1 MLKKVISAVVSVALV
16 LVISV
21 SSQRESEAKS
31 EAKPEAKVETR
42 GEIHI
47 PVIAPLSG
55 PLASSAGRAAQE
67 GANLAVKLIND
78 KGGVQG
84 KKLVLDWLDDRGEA
98 SEAAVL
104 AQKVA
109 DDKNYGVVVAHFSSD
124 ACFAAMP
131 TYEKAGMAMVTPWA
145 SHAELT
151 KRSSI
156 SFRMSASTAIYGH
169 LNGDVIA
176 NTLKAKKVA
185 IILANAEYH
194 RDHTKYLKER
204 LAAKGVQVVREETY
218 MIGDSDFKP
227 QLTNIV
233 NVKPDVIAI
242 VGYPKETALIINQA
256 RDMKYNGPLTIAPA
270 AATQEVVN
278 LSAKNMTDTYMG
290 AGGGTYTEVLKGKST
305 ANKTVVDYINAYRA
319 EYKKEPPASGGWET
333 QAYDVIRVIAK
344 AMQKVGNDRKGI
356 LSELKT
362 TRDFGGVNGRLF
374 GEDRAQVPELGISKF
389 DTASKQWVVI
399 ETAK

>member
-1 MLKKVISAVVSVALV
+1 MLKKVISSVVLVAWV

-21 SSQRESEAKS
+21 YSTRDSEAAS
-31 EAKPEAKVETR
+31 EAKPAAVS
-42 GEIHI
+42 EIHI

-55 PLASSAGRAAQE
+55 PAASSAGRAGQE

-84 KKLVLDWLDDRGEA
+84 KKVVLDWLDDRAEA

-104 AQKVA
+104 SQKVA
-109 DDKNYGVVVAHFSSD
+109 DNKNYGVVVAHFSSD

-151 KRSSI
+151 TRSSI
-156 SFRMSASTAIYGH
+156 SFRMSASTAIYGR

-176 NTLKAKKVA
+176 GTLKAKKAA

-194 RDHTKYLKER
+194 KDHTKYLKER
-204 LAAKGVQVVREETY
+204 LAAKGVQVVKEETY
-218 MIGDSDFKP
+218 MIGDSDFRP

-233 NVKPDVIAI
+233 NARPDVIAI
-242 VGYPKETALIINQA
+242 VGYPKETSLIINQA
-256 RDMKYNGPLTIAPA
+256 RDMKYKGPMTIAPA
-270 AATQEVVN
+270 AATQEVIN
-278 LSAKNMTDTYMG
+278 LSGKNMTDTYMG

-305 ANKTVVDYINAYRA
+305 SNKTVAEFINAYRS
-319 EYKKEPPASGGWET
+319 EYKKEPPASGGWES
-333 QAYDVIRVIAK
+333 QAYDVIRVIAMVVQK
-344 AMQKVGNDRKGI
+344 AGNDRKGI
-356 LSELKT
+356 LEGLKA
-362 TRDFGGVNGRLF
+362 TRNFEGVNGRLF
-374 GEDRAQVPELGISKF
+374 GDDRAQIPELGISKF
-389 DTASKQWVVI
+389 DTASKQWAVI
-399 ETAK
+399 ETIK

>member
-1 MLKKVISAVVSVALV
+1 MIRKIISLVVLVAWV
-16 LVISV
+16 LVISIY
-21 SSQRESEAKS
+21 STWDGEAASEAK
-31 EAKPEAKVETR
+31 AATAA
-42 GEIHI
+42 EIHI

-55 PLASSAGRAAQE
+55 PLASSAGREARE

-84 KKLVLDWLDDRGEA
+84 KILILDWFDDRGEA

-151 KRSSI
+151 QRSPI
-156 SFRMSASTAIYGH
+156 SFRMSASTAIYGR

-176 NTLKAKKVA
+176 GTLKAKKAA

-194 RDHTKYLKER
+194 KDHTKYLKER

-218 MIGDSDFKP
+218 MIGDSDFRP
-227 QLTNIV
+227 QLTNVV
-233 NVKPDVIAI
+233 NSQPDVIAI

-256 RDMKYNGPLTIAPA
+256 RDMKYKGSLTIAPA
-270 AATQEVVN
+270 AATPEVIN

-290 AGGGTYTEVLKGKST
+290 AGGGTYTEVLMGKSA
-305 ANKTVVDYINAYRA
+305 ANKTVADYIQAFRS
-319 EYKKEPPASGGWET
+319 EYKKEPPASAGWAS
-333 QAYDVIRVIAK
+333 QAYDVIRVIAVV
-344 AMQKVGNDRKGI
+344 MQKVGNDRKGV
-356 LSELKT
+356 LEGLKAT
-362 TRDFGGVNGRLF
+362 KNFEAVNGRLF
-374 GEDRAQVPELGISKF
+374 GADRAQIPELGISKF
-389 DTASKQWVVI
+389 DTTSRQWVTI
-399 ETAK
+399 ETIK